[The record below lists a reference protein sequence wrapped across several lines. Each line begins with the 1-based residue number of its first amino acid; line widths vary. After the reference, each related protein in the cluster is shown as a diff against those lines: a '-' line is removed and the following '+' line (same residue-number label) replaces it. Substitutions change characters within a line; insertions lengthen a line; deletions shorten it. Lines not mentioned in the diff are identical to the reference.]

1 MGYGTEI
8 INNGAVADL
17 HIHTQRSDGD
27 LTAREIIRIIAAYN
41 NSIKEG
47 KIKAEPFKDISFT
60 DHHSCKVYDESIY
73 LARQYGLNLISGIEI
88 STRDFK
94 ACHVLGYGIIDR
106 PGLDEIYK
114 EDIKIRGEKLLD
126 YINVLECE
134 RKIILDA
141 DWIQDTAEKHRLSHK
156 LINQKAKEF
165 LREHGRETEGEF
177 AMLNRT
183 FENTVGKMD
192 ADQSHEY
199 KHLCADAVKT
209 IVDAGGVPILAHPW
223 SWKTRREST
232 SVTPRQVIE
241 YMEKHLLPA
250 GLKGFELSQN
260 TEKFGQDL
268 YRDFAKSNDLITTG
282 GSDFHDPA
290 EKKLGAINIGTAQVD
305 KLKYEIHKS
314 NENYK
319 FDYKDI
325 DNRR

>member
-41 NSIKEG
+41 NAIKEG
-47 KIKAEPFKDISFT
+47 RIKAEPLKDISFT
-60 DHHSCKVYDESIY
+60 DHHSCKVYDESVY
-73 LARQYGLNLISGIEI
+73 LARQYGLNLIPGIEV

-94 ACHVLGYGIIDR
+94 ACHVLGYGMVDRAGIDA
-106 PGLDEIYK
+106 IYK

-126 YINVLECE
+126 YIDVLECE
-134 RKIILDA
+134 RNIILDA

-165 LREHGRETEGEF
+165 LREHDRENPSEF

-183 FENTVGKMD
+183 FERTVGRTD

-209 IVDAGGVPILAHPW
+209 IVDAGGVPVLAHPW
-223 SWKTRREST
+223 SWKTRHEQEG
-232 SVTPRQVIE
+232 VLPRKVVAYIE
-241 YMEKHLLPA
+241 KNLLPA
-250 GLKGFELSQN
+250 GLRGFELSQN
-260 TEKFGQDL
+260 TDKFGQS
-268 YRDFAKSNDLITTG
+268 YFRDFAKANDLITTG
-282 GSDFHDPA
+282 GSDFHDPT
-290 EKKLGAINIGTAQVD
+290 EKKLGALNLDTAQVERLKKEIEKANISYNNSLSVD
-305 KLKYEIHKS
+305 KE
-314 NENYK
+314 
-319 FDYKDI
+319 
-325 DNRR
+325 